1 MVHKLAIVLVVIA
14 ALLGSAGDARADAY
28 LRVITQT
35 APVHTGPG
43 TSYRKIYTASRG
55 DVYPVTERGS
65 ETYWFK
71 VELDDGTVGWI
82 YGELVFP
89 FEVVEDTDV
98 SIFTRAWRATRRAIF
113 APSPVPSSSV
123 EISFSAGAL
132 SREGVFLVRPA
143 YLIDRYF
150 ALEGFAGLSPRGQED
165 LFLYGAGW
173 TFRLVPGSTLGPHVH
188 AGVGGATFRPKGDN
202 PIGEPRSLFALSI
215 GGGFELTFK
224 KQITVRIDFRNWT
237 LFDPDKADNAQEY
250 SGGLAIFF

>member
-1 MVHKLAIVLVVIA
+1 VLLVA
-14 ALLGSAGDARADAY
+14 APRARADAY

-43 TSYRKIYTASRG
+43 PDYRKIYTAARG
-55 DVYPVTERGS
+55 DVFPVYERGS
-65 ETYWFK
+65 ESYWFK
-71 VELDDGTVGWI
+71 IELEDGTMGWI

-89 FEVVEDTDV
+89 FEVVEDTEV

-123 EISFSAGAL
+123 ELSFSAGAL
-132 SREGVFLVRPA
+132 DREGVFIFRPA
-143 YLIDRYF
+143 YLIDKYF
-150 ALEGFAGLSPRGQED
+150 AVEAFAGLSPRKDDD
-165 LFLYGAGW
+165 LYLSGAGW
-173 TFRLVPGSTLGPHVH
+173 TFRLVPGSPLGPHVF
-188 AGVGGATFRPKGDN
+188 AGLGGATSQPKADVADSVV
-202 PIGEPRSLFALSI
+202 EQQTLFALSV

-237 LFDPDKADNAQEY
+237 IFDPDKANNGQEY